1 MAVTQGAL
9 IQMLIRTGLFFLVL
23 FSSSGFAEVKDAGA
37 GGFTVV
43 NKVTIDASGEAV
55 WKAAVDDIGLWW
67 SSDHTISGEA
77 SRLSITAVPQGCFCE
92 SFGPGAGVVHLS
104 VTMVNPGVVIR
115 LTGGLGPLGLM
126 GVNGNMTWEFE
137 AVDTGTQV
145 TFTYAVG
152 GYRPEGLDT
161 IAAPVDYVIGEALA
175 RLKAQVETGDPENAD
190 IG

>member
-1 MAVTQGAL
+1 
-9 IQMLIRTGLFFLVL
+9 MLIRTGLFFLVL

-104 VTMVNPGVVIR
+104 VTMVNPGVVVR

-190 IG
+190 IA

>member
-1 MAVTQGAL
+1 MADIQGAL
-9 IQMLIRTGLFFLVL
+9 MKMLIRTGVLVFVL
-23 FSSSGFAEVKDAGA
+23 FSSLGFAEVKDAGA

-43 NKVTIDASGEAV
+43 NTVVIDASGEVV

-104 VTMVNPGVVIR
+104 VTMVSPGVLIR

-137 AVDTGTQV
+137 AVDTSTQV